1 MFKEE
6 VLKILRKE
14 KIPEEL
20 LQVPPN
26 PEMGD
31 YALPCFSL
39 AKEYKKA
46 PQEIA
51 KDLEKKIK
59 ATKNIEKIQANGPY
73 LNFFINK
80 KELTKQTIQ
89 KVLKEKEKYGTQ
101 KLGKGK
107 KIIIECSSPN
117 IAKPF
122 GIGHLRSTIIG
133 NSLAEIHKKLGYK
146 VIKINYVGDWG
157 TQFGKL
163 ITGYKHFGSSKELKK
178 DPINHLLQIYV
189 KVNQDPNLEE
199 ESRKWFKKLEE
210 GDKEVLKLWK
220 EFRQLSLKEFQEIY
234 TLLNMKFDVIS
245 GESFYNKQMQEGLKE
260 LQKKKLL
267 EESEGALIVNLE
279 QEKLGVCLIQKRD
292 GATLY
297 ATRDIAAAI
306 DRYKKYKFDKMLYEV
321 GSEQK
326 LHFKQVF
333 KVLERMGYSWAKDC
347 IHVEHG
353 LYLDKDGKKF
363 ATRQGKTV
371 FMKDILKETFSLV
384 KKTIK
389 EKNPT
394 LKKQEEIAKMIAV
407 AAIIYG
413 DLKSN
418 RAHDMIFDLE
428 KFTEFEGNT
437 GPYIQYTHARA
448 ASILR
453 KAGKYKTVSF
463 PELTEKEQELIKII
477 AAFPETIGE
486 AQKQLSPHILATYT
500 FSLAQSFNDFYH
512 SCPVLTEKEPL
523 RTARLSLVEAS
534 KNTLANALALLGIQ
548 APEEM

>member
-6 VLKILRKE
+6 VLKILKKE
-14 KIPEEL
+14 NISEEL
-20 LQVPPN
+20 LQTPPS

-31 YALPCFSL
+31 YALPCFTL

-51 KDLEKKIK
+51 KDLEKRLK
-59 ATKNIEKIQANGPY
+59 ATKNIEKIQAQGPY

-80 KELTKQTIQ
+80 KELAKQTIQ
-89 KVLKEKEKYGTQ
+89 KVLKEKEKYGQQ

-107 KIIIECSSPN
+107 KILIDCSSPN

-146 VIKINYVGDWG
+146 VIKINYLGDWG

-163 ITGYKHFGSSKELKK
+163 ITGYKHFGNPKLLKK
-178 DPINHLLQIYV
+178 DPINHLLELYV
-189 KVNQDPNLEE
+189 KVNQDPSLEE
-199 ESRKWFKKLEE
+199 ESRKWFKKLED
-210 GDKEVLKLWK
+210 GDKEALKLWK
-220 EFRQLSLKEFQEIY
+220 EFKEYSLKDFNEMYKIFHIHFEW
-234 TLLNMKFDVIS
+234 IS
-245 GESFYNKQMQEGLKE
+245 GESFYNTKMETVFKE

-267 EESEGALIVNLE
+267 EESEGAYIVNLE
-279 QEKLGVCLIQKRD
+279 KYNLGVCLIKKSD
-292 GATLY
+292 GAALY

-306 DRYKKYKFDKMLYEV
+306 DRYKKYKFEKMLYEV

-326 LHFKQVF
+326 LHFKQFF
-333 KVLERMGYSWAKDC
+333 KVLELMGHTWAKDC

-363 ATRQGKTV
+363 ATRKGKTV
-371 FMKDILKETFSLV
+371 FMKDIVNETISLV
-384 KKTIK
+384 KKTIE
-389 EKNPT
+389 EKNPK
-394 LKKQEEIAKMIAV
+394 LKNKEEIARMVAV
-407 AAIIYG
+407 AAFFYG

-418 RAHDMIFDLE
+418 RAHDMIFDLD
-428 KFTEFEGNT
+428 KFIEFEGNT

-453 KAGKYKTVSF
+453 KAGKYKVQIQEGNT
-463 PELTEKEQELIKII
+463 KEQELIRMI
-477 AAFPETIGE
+477 AAFPETIQE
-486 AQKQLSPHILATYT
+486 AQKQLSPHIIATYT
-500 FSLAQSFNDFYH
+500 FTLAQTFNDFYH
-512 SCPVLTEKEPL
+512 SCPVLTEQEPL
-523 RTARLSLVEAS
+523 RSSRLALVEAS
-534 KNTLANALALLGIQ
+534 KITLANSLSLLGIQ